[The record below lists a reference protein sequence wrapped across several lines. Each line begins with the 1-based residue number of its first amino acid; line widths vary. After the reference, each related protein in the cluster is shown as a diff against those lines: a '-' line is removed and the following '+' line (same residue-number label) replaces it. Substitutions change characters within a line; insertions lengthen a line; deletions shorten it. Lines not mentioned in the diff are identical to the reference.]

1 MLVME
6 TMYSGNQHTSTACMM
21 PNNAIGN
28 YWKHRNGS
36 GHVTVSAKIVAKST
50 PTRVQDEPNP
60 TEMVRPIEDPTNS
73 SINDEV
79 SGWNKYEDNIR
90 ANKAQESLPER
101 AKERPEEDSVSS
113 DDRWDIEVEHRFPD
127 PEFYEQMID
136 VISGKAEVT
145 YSVNWPLTWLRAEA
159 VGPQLPPEHRDQWI
173 PIQPTVRTTWYRLL
187 RDIREFYETGLL
199 APYSNPNTAID
210 GARYLRQNHYGYKWV
225 SLYVKK
231 RLDNLTF
238 GQAQVLFENEIPSIF
253 VLQEEFYQEMDNE
266 EISTYYDDWYMK
278 IEALCASCIEADCT
292 KLMTRRLVSAC
303 CRDNHKTCD
312 YCEWRAHCFHMFESY
327 RRNSIMSDEDRD
339 QRVLA
344 RC

>member
-1 MLVME
+1 
-6 TMYSGNQHTSTACMM
+6 M
-21 PNNAIGN
+21 PT
-28 YWKHRNGS
+28 
-36 GHVTVSAKIVAKST
+36 HVG
-50 PTRVQDEPNP
+50 EELNP
-60 TEMVRPIEDPTNS
+60 TEMVRPIDDPTIS
-73 SINDEV
+73 SMDHEA
-79 SGWNKYEDNIR
+79 SGWNKYEGNIR
-90 ANKAQESLPER
+90 DYRTQESHTER
-101 AKERPEEDSVSS
+101 ATNGPEEDSVSS
-113 DDRWDIEVEHRFPD
+113 DDQWDIEVEHKFPD
-127 PEFYEQMID
+127 PDFYEQMID
-136 VISGKAEVT
+136 VISGKADST
-145 YSVNWPLTWLRAEA
+145 YSVNWPPTWSRARD
-159 VGPQLPPEHRDQWI
+159 VSPQLPSEHRDQWI
-173 PIQPTVRTTWYRLL
+173 PIQPTFRTTWYRLL

-199 APYSNPNTAID
+199 APYSNPNIAID

-312 YCEWRAHCFHMFESY
+312 YCEWRAHCFHMFESF
-327 RRNSIMSDEDRD
+327 RRNSIKADIDSDH
-339 QRVLA
+339 RVLA